1 MKYTIDVANLLG
13 TTHRLKKDW
22 VFKKFIGKYEKE
34 IQADDL
40 TFDDYYEA
48 KRWMQTHDFIE
59 VEGEKVEVN
68 PTSYD
73 LTDPTVSVRPHRTG
87 KPKNP
92 YISEEDLKR
101 VIIAGND
108 NYNNSLVID
117 FDGYLHLI
125 PFNRAKGGPYAVR
138 FETFLAGNGYVGS
151 QSSLIHID
159 DTYLSLLEGWLDHL
173 VGHDKIYRDY
183 PSDQTKEELIEEIKE
198 AINNL

>member
-1 MKYTIDVANLLG
+1 LKYTIDVANLLG

-22 VFKKFIGKYEKE
+22 VFKKFTGKYEKE

-59 VEGEKVEVN
+59 VEGKKMEVD
-68 PTSYD
+68 PP
-73 LTDPTVSVRPHRTG
+73 LTDPTIRIRPHRTG

-92 YISEEDLKR
+92 YITEEDLKR
-101 VIIAGND
+101 VLIAGND
-108 NYNNSLVID
+108 HYNNSLVID

-125 PFNRAKGGPYAVR
+125 PFNREKVGPYVVR

-151 QSSLIHID
+151 QSSLNHIN
-159 DTYLSLLEGWLDHL
+159 DTYLNLLEGWLEHL
-173 VGHDKIYRDY
+173 VGHDKVYRDY
-183 PSDQTKEELIEEIKE
+183 PSDQTKEELIEEIKK
-198 AINNL
+198 ALNNL